1 MASPISTQNEAAAGE
16 QVQQASLLD
25 QIVSRAHYGP
35 EPAANLTPAELEEA
49 KTTRERARRRGRDLI
64 KEFLAQVLD
73 GAITVSKDAE
83 MMINDRI
90 AQIDRLVSA
99 QLNEIMH
106 HASFQKLEGSWR
118 GLRYLMDQS
127 ETGTML
133 KIKVLNCNRK
143 ELLKDLQRA
152 PEFDQSA
159 LFKKVYEEEYGVFG
173 GSPFGALVGDF
184 EFGRHPEDLEL
195 LEQLSHVAA
204 AAHAP
209 FIGGTAPDMLNLP
222 DWRTLDAPRDLAKVF
237 DTTEYA
243 KWKSFRASEDSRYVA
258 LCLPRVLGRLPYGKD
273 TKPVE
278 TFNYEEQ
285 VDGRDHSKY
294 LWMNAVYALA
304 SRMTQSFSLYG
315 MCVAMRGVEGGGL
328 VEDLPVHNFYT
339 DEGDVTMKC
348 PTEVPITD
356 RREKE
361 LADLGFAPLV
371 HCKDTD
377 YAAFFS
383 VQSAQKPSL
392 YDTDAANAN
401 ARLSTQIPY
410 LMACSRFAHYL
421 KAMMRDK
428 IGSFMSRTDAEQFLN
443 RWITRYVVPDDTA
456 SPEAKAR
463 APLREARIDVS
474 EVPGK
479 PGAYRAVAF
488 LRPHFQLEELTVS
501 LRLVADL
508 PAPVK

>member
-1 MASPISTQNEAAAGE
+1 
-16 QVQQASLLD
+16 
-25 QIVSRAHYGP
+25 
-35 EPAANLTPAELEEA
+35 
-49 KTTRERARRRGRDLI
+49 
-64 KEFLAQVLD
+64 
-73 GAITVSKDAE
+73 VSK
-83 MMINDRI
+83 R
-90 AQIDRLVSA
+90 
-99 QLNEIMH
+99 
-106 HASFQKLEGSWR
+106 
-118 GLRYLMDQS
+118 
-127 ETGTML
+127 
-133 KIKVLNCNRK
+133 

-173 GSPFGALVGDF
+173 GSPFGALVGDYD
-184 EFGRHPEDLEL
+184 FGKHPDDMEL
-195 LEQLSHVAA
+195 LEQVSHVAA

-209 FIGGTAPDMLNLP
+209 FLTAAAPDLLNLASFT
-222 DWRTLDAPRDLAKVF
+222 TLDQPRDLAKIF
-237 DTTEYA
+237 DTTEFA
-243 KWKSFRASEDSRYVA
+243 KWKSFRQSEDSRYAA
-258 LCLPRVLGRLPYGKD
+258 LTIPRVLGRLPYGKD

-278 TFNYEEQ
+278 DFAYEEH
-285 VDGRDHSKY
+285 VDGSDHSKY
-294 LWMNAVYALA
+294 LWMNSAFALA
-304 SRMTQSFSLYG
+304 SRMTNSFSQFG

-328 VEDLPVHNFYT
+328 VTGLPVHNFYT

-383 VQSAQKPSL
+383 VQSVQKPKL
-392 YDTDAANAN
+392 YDTDSANAN

-410 LMACSRFAHYL
+410 IMAVSRFAHYL

-428 IGSFMSRTDAEQFLN
+428 IGSFMSRTEAEIFLN
-443 RWITRYVVPDDTA
+443 RWITKYVVPDDTA
-456 SPEAKAR
+456 SPAMKAR
-463 APLREARIDVS
+463 CPLREARVDVV

-479 PGAYRAVAF
+479 PGSYRAVAF
-488 LRPHFQLEELTVS
+488 LRPHFQLEELSVS

-508 PAPVK
+508 PAPAK

>member
-1 MASPISTQNEAAAGE
+1 MSDPKSAQASMAASE
-16 QVQQASLLD
+16 QVQERSLLD
-25 QIVSRAHYGP
+25 QIVEEGRFGV
-35 EPAANLTPAELEEA
+35 EPASLE
-49 KTTRERARRRGRDLI
+49 RGKNLI
-64 KEFLAQVLD
+64 KEFVTQVLE
-73 GAITVSKDAE
+73 GSITIARDAE
-83 MMINDRI
+83 MMINSRI
-90 AQIDRLVSA
+90 AQLDHLISL

-106 HASFQKLEGSWR
+106 HPSFQKLESTWR
-118 GLRYLMDQS
+118 GVKYLMDQS
-127 ETGTML
+127 ETGVML
-133 KIKVLNCNRK
+133 KIRLLNCNKK

-173 GSPFGALVGDF
+173 GAPFGALVGDY

-195 LEQLSHVAA
+195 LDHISHVAA

-209 FIGGTAPDMLNLP
+209 FCTAANSSILNLP
-222 DWRTLDAPRDLAKVF
+222 SWTDLGGPRDLAKVM

-243 KWKSFRASEDSRYVA
+243 KWKSFRQSEDSRYVA
-258 LCLPRVLGRLPYGKD
+258 LTCPRVLGRLPYGKD
-273 TKPVE
+273 TKPIE
-278 TFNYEEQ
+278 DFAYEEH
-285 VDGRDHSKY
+285 VDGSDHSKY
-294 LWMNAVYALA
+294 LWMNAAFALA
-304 SRMTQSFSLYG
+304 SRMTNSFSKFG

-328 VEDLPVHNFYT
+328 VEGLPVHNFYT
-339 DEGDVTMKC
+339 DDGDVAMKC
-348 PTEVPITD
+348 PTECPITD

-383 VQSAQKPSL
+383 VQSCQKPKL

-410 LMACSRFAHYL
+410 LMAVSRFAHYL

-428 IGSFMSRTDAEQFLN
+428 IGSFMSRTDAEIFLN
-443 RWITRYVVPDDTA
+443 RWIMRYVVPDDTA
-456 SPEAKAR
+456 SPQMKAR
-463 APLREARIDVS
+463 CPLREARVDVT

-479 PGAYRAVAF
+479 PGCYRAVAF

-508 PAPVK
+508 PAPAK

>member
-1 MASPISTQNEAAAGE
+1 MADPQSVQATAAGE
-16 QVQQASLLD
+16 QVQELGLLD
-25 QIVSRAHYGP
+25 QIVEEGRFGA
-35 EPAANLTPAELEEA
+35 EPAA
-49 KTTRERARRRGRDLI
+49 RERGKNLV
-64 KEFLAQVLD
+64 KEFVAQVLEGSMTIARD
-73 GAITVSKDAE
+73 TE
-83 MMINDRI
+83 MMINARI
-90 AQIDRLVSA
+90 AQIDHLVSL
-99 QLNEIMH
+99 QLNEVMH
-106 HASFQKLEGSWR
+106 HPSFQKLESTWR
-118 GLRYLMDQS
+118 GVKYLMDQS
-127 ETGTML
+127 ETGVML
-133 KIKVLNCNRK
+133 KIRILNCSKK

-173 GSPFGALVGDF
+173 GAPFGALVGDYD
-184 EFGRHPEDLEL
+184 FGKHPEDMEL
-195 LEQLSHVAA
+195 LEQVSHVAA

-209 FIGGTAPDMLNLP
+209 FLAAAAPDLLNLQSFT
-222 DWRTLDAPRDLAKVF
+222 TLDQPRDLAKIF
-237 DTTEYA
+237 DTTEFA
-243 KWKSFRASEDSRYVA
+243 KWKSFRQSEDSRYTA
-258 LCLPRVLGRLPYGKD
+258 LTVPRVLGRLPYGKD

-278 TFNYEEQ
+278 DFAYEEH
-285 VDGRDHSKY
+285 VDGSDHSKY
-294 LWMNAVYALA
+294 LWMNSAFALA
-304 SRMTQSFSLYG
+304 SRMTNSFSQFG

-328 VEDLPVHNFYT
+328 VTGLPVHNFYT

-383 VQSAQKPSL
+383 VQSVQKPKL
-392 YDTDAANAN
+392 YDTDSANAN

-410 LMACSRFAHYL
+410 IMAVSRFAHYL

-428 IGSFMSRTDAEQFLN
+428 IGSFMSRTEAEIFLN
-443 RWITRYVVPDDTA
+443 RWITKYVVPDDTA
-456 SPEAKAR
+456 SPSMKAR
-463 APLREARIDVS
+463 CPLREARVDVV

-488 LRPHFQLEELTVS
+488 LRPHFQLEELSVS

-508 PAPVK
+508 PAPAK